1 MVELASDMCDPGA
14 KSGIGFSLSLCST
27 FYPAVFIVREI
38 FHCEGKVATPQFQTS
53 TLLPTSAK
61 PEGSFSQQFQQ
72 NPKTD
77 MYFFIGSHAHPW
89 VNYYGQQNAVL
100 PPSED
105 TPAEIT

>member
-1 MVELASDMCDPGA
+1 MCD
-14 KSGIGFSLSLCST
+14 
-27 FYPAVFIVREI
+27 
-38 FHCEGKVATPQFQTS
+38 GKVATQQFQTS
-53 TLLPTSAK
+53 TLSPTSAK

-89 VNYYGQQNAVL
+89 ANYYGQGNAVL

-105 TPAEIT
+105 TQDTR